1 MVYLLAI
8 LTVSATLGWLLYALG
23 QIWWNLKTKRLIQA
37 KKVGEEIG
45 PLLRGKNDPKD
56 IEVGKVV
63 KPVGQSDIKNSTSP
77 ELGIQLNDGES
88 IRYLGGGI
96 IQLTENVS
104 GRRFVIRMDEITGY
118 GTAYPIRRM
127 NIGSLVNRD
136 LRDIEAP
143 SNSSNSYY

>member
-1 MVYLLAI
+1 MV
-8 LTVSATLGWLLYALG
+8 
-23 QIWWNLKTKRLIQA
+23 K
-37 KKVGEEIG
+37 
-45 PLLRGKNDPKD
+45 PNDRSD
-56 IEVGKVV
+56 IE
-63 KPVGQSDIKNSTSP
+63 NSTSP
-77 ELGIQLNDGES
+77 GSGIQLNDGEL

-96 IQLTENVS
+96 IQLTESVS
-104 GRRFVIRMDEITGY
+104 GRRFVIKMDEITGY

>member
-1 MVYLLAI
+1 MI
-8 LTVSATLGWLLYALG
+8 
-23 QIWWNLKTKRLIQA
+23 RA
-37 KKVGEEIG
+37 KKIWEEIG

-56 IEVGKVV
+56 IEVGKVD
-63 KPVGQSDIKNSTSP
+63 KPVGQTDVKNSTSP
-77 ELGIQLNDGES
+77 ELRIQSNNGES

-96 IQLTENVS
+96 IQLTESIS
-104 GRRFVIRMDEITGY
+104 GRRFVIKMDEITAY